1 MEIFLG
7 LHTQMEHDFKDLVAK
22 IAIGGFCT
30 SNASAKGTRQYFR
43 IR

>member
-7 LHTQMEHDFKDLVAK
+7 LHTRMEHDFKDLVAK
-22 IAIGGFCT
+22 IAIDDFCT
-30 SNASAKGTRQYFR
+30 SNASAKG